1 MRFLLPFF
9 QWTDRT
15 WLNAAINGS
24 KWLFPAIEAV
34 HIVALCVL
42 FGAIVMLDLRLFGLT
57 FRSRPVR
64 YLADELAPWT
74 FCSLIITLV
83 TGALLFSS
91 EAMKSYV
98 SLPFRLKIV
107 FLFAAILFQYTIYR
121 RVIDADAIDQEP
133 RWGKLVATVS
143 LVLWFGVGWGG
154 RGIGFF

>member
-15 WLNAAINGS
+15 WLSAAINGS

-34 HIVALCVL
+34 HIVALCLL
-42 FGAIVMLDLRLFGLT
+42 FGAIVLLDLRLFGLA
-57 FRSRPVR
+57 FRNRPVR
-64 YLADELAPWT
+64 DLADELAPWT
-74 FCSLIITLV
+74 LCSLIIILV
-83 TGALLFSS
+83 TGVLLFAS

-98 SLPFRLKIV
+98 SLPFRFKMV
-107 FLFAAILFQYTIYR
+107 FLVAAILFHYTIYR
-121 RVIDADAIDQEP
+121 QVTTVAIDQEP
-133 RWGKLVATVS
+133 PWGKLAATVS